1 MFLRFYNDW
10 IVHGMHLMFEFF
22 DSVLISRGEK
32 VGRVDC
38 ILLLNCLSR

>member
-10 IVHGMHLMFEFF
+10 IVHGMHLIEFF